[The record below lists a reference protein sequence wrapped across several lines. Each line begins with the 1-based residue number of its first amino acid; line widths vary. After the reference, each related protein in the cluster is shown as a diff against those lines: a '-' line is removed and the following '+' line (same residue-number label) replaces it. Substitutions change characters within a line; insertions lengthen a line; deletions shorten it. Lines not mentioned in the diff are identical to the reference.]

1 MNYKKIIS
9 DFVIAFIFL
18 LSINIFYSDNIYAET
33 TLTAP
38 ENVAK
43 GDAFIAE
50 INSTT
55 PTDYFIV
62 NWNKKN
68 IQIAPDNNLQNLHNN
83 NFHAKILLP
92 VLLDDKAQSKILSAR
107 SVHASKASSEHAK
120 KTITLYDKKRPVQ
133 KLTVDKKFVS
143 PPPNQEARI
152 KADRKKVQQALS
164 QKLPG
169 RLWDIPLERPVAGSV
184 SSSFGLKRIFNGQSR
199 GTHKGLDLR
208 GAEGTPI
215 KACADGKVVLVDNLY
230 YSGNTVYVNHGD
242 GVFSAYLHMS
252 KPLVQPGENIVRGQ
266 TIGLVGSTGRVTG
279 PHLHLS
285 IFAQG
290 QSVDPLPLLENSR
303 PKTNTASA
311 GSKKAK
317 W

>member
-1 MNYKKIIS
+1 MKYKLTYFNSLVFLI
-9 DFVIAFIFL
+9 VILNLHICF
-18 LSINIFYSDNIYAET
+18 AEEANAEI

-38 ENVAK
+38 ERVAK

-50 INSTT
+50 INSTE
-55 PTDYFIV
+55 PTDYFIIK
-62 NWNKKN
+62 WNGKV
-68 IQIAPDNNLQNLHNN
+68 IQIPPDNNLTNLHNN
-83 NFHAKILLP
+83 NFHAKVLLP
-92 VLLDDKAQSKILSAR
+92 VYIDDKSTKRELSAQSI
-107 SVHASKASSEHAK
+107 HASKASAQSAR
-120 KTITLYDKKRPVQ
+120 KTIAIYEKKRPVQ

-143 PPPNQEARI
+143 PPADQQARI
-152 KADRKKVQQALS
+152 KEDRKKVQQALS

-169 RLWDIPLERPVAGSV
+169 RLWDLPLERPVPGSV
-184 SSSFGLKRIFNGQSR
+184 SSLFGLKRVFNGQPR
-199 GTHKGLDLR
+199 GMHKGLDLR

-230 YSGNTVYVNHGD
+230 FSGNTVYVNHGD

-252 KPLVQPGENIVRGQ
+252 KPLVQPGETIVRGQ

-290 QSVDPLPLLENSR
+290 QSIDPLPLLE
-303 PKTNTASA
+303 ASEPQHR
-311 GSKKAK
+311 SLKSNKKPN
-317 W
+317 